1 MVLAAMSIF
10 AALARIGACLQNVGK
25 GCGQT
30 GVSGEMTIVNADGC
44 RARARTKVRF
54 AGAAR
59 ALLMLVL
66 ALVGGRLAMAEEPPP
81 LPAPHVDLLTSGVV
95 RAVVRLGDG
104 SLVIGGYF
112 DSINGVPR
120 SNIARLR
127 PDGSLDPNWNPSA
140 DQSVGTLAVGPDGS
154 IYAGGS
160 FSTIGG
166 RARSR
171 LAKIAPGGAGVVDA
185 AWAPAADADIAALAI
200 DSLGSVY
207 VGGSFS
213 TIGGTARNG
222 LAKVSGTG
230 SGALDAS
237 WNPAPSAGVDTLAID
252 AADTL
257 YVGGRFLAIGGQSRK
272 YLAKVASSGV
282 VDPLWNPSA
291 DGEVYTIL
299 LDGNQVYVGG
309 AFFTIGAATR
319 NFVAKL
325 SSSGT
330 GAADTRWNAAS
341 NGYVYALAK
350 GADGALYA
358 GGMFSAIG
366 GVTRNRL
373 ARLSADDGGAD
384 TTWDASADDNV
395 LALSANADG
404 SLVVGGEFANIG
416 ARQHLGFAL
425 VDPFGE
431 TNTGNVDAEIPGH
444 ANETVEQADGSL
456 LVVGEFWKAGQQVR
470 THLLRIKPD
479 GQLDPDWKPLA
490 NGFVYTLAQDADG
503 SVYVGGVFT
512 TINGIARNRLAR
524 LSGSGTGALDALW
537 NPGADG
543 PPMTLAV
550 LPGVGLFVGGSF
562 QHVGGLVRSN
572 LAKVS
577 TAGAGAVDTTWNPS
591 MDTFGHVAAMALDGS
606 GGLFV
611 GGHFT
616 FIASTTR
623 SNLAKIATTGAG
635 SADATWNP
643 SPNGDVTSLI
653 LDGAG
658 NIYTGGSF
666 TTIGGRSRN
675 YVAKLSATGTGA
687 ASASWSAALDSF
699 VYTLALDAHGGLF
712 AGGVFGHVGAVSRT
726 HLARLSAIDGAL
738 DAAWDATA
746 AGDWVISLASVGDDA
761 VAVGGN
767 FTAIGGVPRTGLA
780 VLRSAPRVTTTIV
793 LSPGGTSIVTAPVVF
808 SATLAS
814 AIDVNGGIV
823 TIGDGG
829 SSCTSPV
836 VHSAASCAVGFA
848 HAGLHQVVATYSG
861 DEQHQPAVSPAVTQT
876 VQPAATSL
884 AIASQSPNPSIPGQP
899 VTVSVNLQLAG
910 GALGPATGAISIAA
924 DDGASCAIVLP
935 ATSCALA
942 FTTRGVQQVAAHYP
956 GNADFLSSDASSQ
969 HAINFQPIA
978 ADDEATTNEDQPFT
992 VNATDGVLSNDED
1005 PDGNELVVGDEG
1017 PRTAGGIGG
1026 IVTVFYDGSYEY
1038 APPPDANGDATFEYT
1053 PYDGLENAP
1062 AEATVT
1068 IHVRPANDPPT
1079 ISIPSS
1085 LHLGAGPFGVRE
1097 TPGFATMTSS
1107 GPGENDQPLA
1117 WQIRTLSDPSGLFF
1131 GEPSISL
1138 DGTLSTQLTGRG
1150 GSATLAV
1157 SLIDDGGTEN
1167 GGNDTSAEQ
1176 TFTLTVDAGADLSIS
1191 IVDGTELVTG
1201 GGIALYEVRV
1211 RNFGPV
1217 DVTSARAT
1225 FATSANLSDL
1235 EWTCVPFGGA
1245 TCSASGSGPLSDTLV
1260 LPRDSGADYEVT
1272 AHAIVLPELPV
1283 ETTATITLLTGAT
1296 DFNPANDT
1304 AHDVDVTGVM
1314 QGVFDPP
1321 YIPPE

>member
-1 MVLAAMSIF
+1 
-10 AALARIGACLQNVGK
+10 
-25 GCGQT
+25 
-30 GVSGEMTIVNADGC
+30 
-44 RARARTKVRF
+44 
-54 AGAAR
+54 
-59 ALLMLVL
+59 MLVL
-66 ALVGGRLAMAEEPPP
+66 ALVGPFATAEEPPP
-81 LPAPHVDLLTSGVV
+81 LSLPHVDLLTSGAV
-95 RAVVRLGDG
+95 RTMARLGDG

-120 SNIARLR
+120 SNIAKLR
-127 PDGSLDPNWNPSA
+127 PDGSLDPDWNPSA
-140 DQSVGTLAVGPDGS
+140 DQSVASLAVGADGS
-154 IYAGGS
+154 VYAGGS

-166 RARSR
+166 RTRGR
-171 LAKIAPGGAGVVDA
+171 LAKIAASGTGVVDA
-185 AWAPAADADIAALAI
+185 AWAPAADAEVAALAV
-200 DSLGSVY
+200 DSHGGVY

-213 TIGGTARNG
+213 SIGGTTRNG
-222 LAKVSGTG
+222 LAKVSGIG
-230 SGALDAS
+230 SGALDTS
-237 WNPAPSAGVDTLAID
+237 WNPAPTAGVNALAID
-252 AADTL
+252 AADAL
-257 YVGGRFLAIGGQSRK
+257 YVGGRFVAIGGQSRK
-272 YLAKVASSGV
+272 YIAKLASSGV
-282 VDPLWNPSA
+282 ADPLWNPAA
-291 DGEVYTIL
+291 DGDVYTIF
-299 LDGNQVYVGG
+299 LDGDSVYVGG
-309 AFFTIGAATR
+309 AFFNVGAATR

-325 SSSGT
+325 SSIGT
-330 GAADTRWNAAS
+330 GAADARWNATS

-350 GADGALYA
+350 GADGAIYA

-366 GVTRNRL
+366 GFSRNRL
-373 ARLSADDGGAD
+373 ARLSPNTGGAD
-384 TTWDASADDNV
+384 TTWDASGDDNV

-404 SLVVGGEFANIG
+404 SLVVGGEFANLG
-416 ARQHLGFAL
+416 AREHLGFAL
-425 VDPFGE
+425 VDSSGE
-431 TNTGNVDAEIPGH
+431 TNTGNIDAEIPGH

-456 LVVGEFWKAGQQVR
+456 LVAGEFWKAGQQVR

-479 GQLDPDWKPLA
+479 GTLDPDWKPQA
-490 NGFVYTLAQDADG
+490 NGFVYTLAQDVDG
-503 SVYVGGVFT
+503 SVYIGGVFT
-512 TINGIARNRLAR
+512 TINGVARNRLAR

-543 PPMTLAV
+543 PPMALVV
-550 LPGVGLFVGGSF
+550 LPGTGLFVGGSF
-562 QHVGGLVRSN
+562 QHVGGLTRSN
-572 LAKVS
+572 IAKVS
-577 TAGAGAVDTTWNPS
+577 TTGAGAVDTAWSPS
-591 MDTFGHVAAMALDGS
+591 MDSLGHIATMALDGS
-606 GGLFV
+606 GGLYV

-616 FIASTTR
+616 FIGGATR
-623 SNLAKIATTGAG
+623 SNVAKIATTGAG

-643 SPNGDVTSLI
+643 SANGDVTSLI

-658 NIYTGGSF
+658 NAYAGGSF

-675 YVAKLSATGTGA
+675 YVAKLSASGTGA

-699 VYTLALDAHGGLF
+699 VYTLALDAHNGLF
-712 AGGVFGHVGAVSRT
+712 AGGIFSHVGTTSRM
-726 HLARLSAIDGAL
+726 HLARLSTVDGAV
-738 DAAWDATA
+738 DAGWNATA

-761 VAVGGN
+761 LAVGGN
-767 FTAIGGVPRTGLA
+767 FTAIGGVPRTGFA
-780 VLRSAPRVTTTIV
+780 VLRSAPRATTTIA
-793 LSPGGTSIVTAPVVF
+793 LSPGGTSIVTEPVVF

-814 AIDVNGGIV
+814 ASDVEGGIV
-823 TIGDGG
+823 TIGDGA
-829 SSCTSPV
+829 SSCTAQV
-836 VHSAASCAVGFA
+836 VHSAASCAVAFP
-848 HAGLHQVVATYSG
+848 HAGQHQVTATYSG
-861 DEQHQPAVSPAVTQT
+861 DEQHQPAVSAAVTQI

-884 AIASQSPNPSIPGQP
+884 AIASQNPNPSIPGQL
-899 VTVSVNLQLAG
+899 VTVSVNVLLPD
-910 GALGPATGAISIAA
+910 GALGPATGTITIVA
-924 DDGASCAIVLP
+924 DDGGTCTTALP

-942 FTTRGVQQVAAHYP
+942 FTVRGEQQVAAHYP

-969 HAINFQPIA
+969 HAVNFQPVA
-978 ADDEATTNEDQPFT
+978 VDDEATTNEDEPFT

-1005 PDGNELVVGDEG
+1005 PDGTELVVGDEG
-1017 PRTAGGIGG
+1017 TRTAGGIGG
-1026 IVTVFYDGSYEY
+1026 TVTVFYDGSYEY

-1062 AEATVT
+1062 APATVT

-1085 LHLGAGPFGVRE
+1085 LHLGAGPFGVRQ

-1176 TFTLTVDAGADLSIS
+1176 TFTLTVDAGADLSVS
-1191 IVDGTELVTG
+1191 IVDGTDLVSG
-1201 GGIALYEVRV
+1201 GGIAIYEVRV

-1217 DVTSARAT
+1217 DVTSAHAT

-1245 TCSASGSGPLSDTLV
+1245 TCSASGSGPVSDTLS
-1260 LPRDSGADYEVT
+1260 LPREAGADYEVT
-1272 AHAIVLPELPV
+1272 ARAVELPELPV
-1283 ETTATITLLTGAT
+1283 ETTATITLLIGAT

-1304 AHDVDVTGVM
+1304 AHDVDVTGIM